1 MYLENVFFFLLINYL
16 LSSPNLKVW
25 NISNLVPLCC
35 SFIFIGWSIDLYS
48 ELDGNPLDWYIYLG
62 PPGVEY
68 PTHSPSIKHEP
79 YLLQPYTST
88 FMTFSLEYEDRL
100 QFRGIFNPREYC
112 DKEASF
118 NDSIVCYKKCFL
130 QEMKVSSK
138 YVINLERVKKSNFS
152 FQKRYDIPLCVPD
165 SINIFDNL
173 DVPICNSSQGV
184 VNFKHLF
191 GSESSIPEFR
201 CDCLD
206 PCRQQKFKFQVKEKY
221 DKLYYISHE
230 IILRLKVLSRT
241 NWLQLWELMQ
251 RSYP

>member
-1 MYLENVFFFLLINYL
+1 MRHKKNRRVWGLQCPCIQKIILFLH
-16 LSSPNLKVW
+16 
-25 NISNLVPLCC
+25 LVCWFQLA
-35 SFIFIGWSIDLYS
+35 
-48 ELDGNPLDWYIYLG
+48 
-62 PPGVEY
+62 
-68 PTHSPSIKHEP
+68 
-79 YLLQPYTST
+79 
-88 FMTFSLEYEDRL
+88 M
-100 QFRGIFNPREYC
+100 
-112 DKEASF
+112 
-118 NDSIVCYKKCFL
+118 
-130 QEMKVSSK
+130 SK

-206 PCRQQKFKFQVKEKY
+206 PCHQQKFKFQVKEKY

-241 NWLQLWELMQ
+241 N
-251 RSYP
+251 